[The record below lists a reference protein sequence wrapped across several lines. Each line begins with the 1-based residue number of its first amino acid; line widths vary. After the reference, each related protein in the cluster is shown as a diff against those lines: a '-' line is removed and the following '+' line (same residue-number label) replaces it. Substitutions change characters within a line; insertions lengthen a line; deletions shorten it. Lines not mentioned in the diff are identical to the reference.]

1 MSRRAIELD
10 GGTMLAYGHFG
21 RPVVAFPSEEGEP
34 QDWEERGMV
43 DAIGGL
49 LDDGKV
55 KLYCAPSF
63 DRESWTRRDLS
74 LEERA

>member
-34 QDWEERGMV
+34 QDW
-43 DAIGGL
+43 
-49 LDDGKV
+49 
-55 KLYCAPSF
+55 
-63 DRESWTRRDLS
+63 
-74 LEERA
+74 